1 MIRSV
6 DFCSQAAAEGLPGLP
21 MQDAVAMIS
30 ISTPGTWEPDLA
42 DFAHVLRL
50 EFHDVEEEDAEPWVV
65 FDVDHAKSVIDF
77 VAMLQAKDEP
87 VDVVV
92 HCKAGLSRSPAVA
105 LYIAAA
111 TGCDMPRRQE
121 ADEANL
127 LVLDVLT
134 KASGL
139 VLIRPRIRSRIP
151 EERL

>member
-1 MIRSV
+1 
-6 DFCSQAAAEGLPGLP
+6 

-42 DFAHVLRL
+42 DFAHVLKL
-50 EFHDVEEEDAEPWVV
+50 EFHDVEDDAEPWVV
-65 FDVDHAKSVIDF
+65 FDADHARKIIEFVSRLHGAENAWEVI
-77 VAMLQAKDEP
+77 
-87 VDVVV
+87 V

-111 TGCDMPRRQE
+111 TGCDMPRREE

-139 VLIRPRIRSRIP
+139 MLIRPRIRSRIP